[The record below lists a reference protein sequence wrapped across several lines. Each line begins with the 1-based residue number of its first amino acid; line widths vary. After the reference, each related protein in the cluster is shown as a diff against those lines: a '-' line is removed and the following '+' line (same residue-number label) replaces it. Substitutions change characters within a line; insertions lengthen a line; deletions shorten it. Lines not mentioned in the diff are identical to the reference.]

1 MWEALIKQLLDA
13 QRELELSLVQY
24 PPDDMAKFNR
34 IVGRHEGLSQAL
46 ATIQQL
52 VKDDEEKY

>member
-1 MWEALIKQLLDA
+1 MWEELIRRLLNA
-13 QRELELSLVQY
+13 QRELEQALVQY
-24 PPDDMAKFNR
+24 PAEDMAKYNR

-46 ATIQQL
+46 AEINQI